1 MREDESDSDSGKSDE
16 GGPIQRR
23 LETLCQELNIDE
35 ETATEAMQN
44 FTSMWNTYTLEG
56 EVVHWLACSL
66 YAACR
71 KTWTPT
77 VGSGM
82 VEGNCVSLTRIL
94 RSSKLSLIQ
103 FFSKMK
109 KWADMSNLSQDF
121 CSRIR
126 CLERNFEV
134 STVIFR
140 KFEPI
145 FLDMFQNHQGDP
157 PRQPRGRKHRRLLC
171 HTNDVFKFCWTLFV
185 YTKGNFRMIGDDLV
199 NSYHLLLCC
208 LDLVYSNA
216 LLCANKKDLI
226 NPYFKGLPTDCG
238 SSEEAPCVL
247 EHLCELHDGLV
258 VEAKGI
264 KEHYFKPYIRCLFE
278 KKYKRHLSTTS
289 NSQTPNSTMAKTKE
303 LSKDTRNKIVDLHQ
317 AGKTES
323 AIDLTRGVKMITR
336 TVIKNPRTTRGD
348 LVNDLQRAGTKVTKA
363 TISNTLR
370 RQGLKSCSA
379 RRVPLLK
386 PVHVRARLK
395 FAREHLDDPE
405 EDWENVIWSDETKI
419 ELFGKNSTCRVWR
432 RKNAELHPKNTI
444 PTLKHGGGNIMLWGC
459 FSAKGPG
466 RLIRVKE
473 RMNGAMYRE
482 ILSKNLLPSTR
493 ALKMKRGWVFQHD
506 NDPKHTA
513 RATKEWLRKK
523 HFKVLE
529 WPSQSPDLNPIENL
543 WRELKIRVTQRQPQN
558 ITALEEI
565 CMEEWAKLPATILK
579 GNKDTLTELLD
590 TPNFQNNNKAINRE
604 YEEYVLTVG
613 DFDERVFL
621 GADAN
626 EEIGTPQ
633 KITPKPQ
640 SSQLSARMQ
649 VENNLQQHFEKTRSL
664 TPSTPLTG
672 RRYLKEKEV
681 LITPV
686 SSATQS
692 VSRLQSMVSG
702 LCNAP
707 TDVLLQIFKSCS
719 RDPTEA
725 ILNRVKKLG
734 ETFKQAYTKQT
745 DDLQGAHMDFAEN
758 RLKIAEILYFKI
770 LENVMAQEIKR
781 LQGKDVT
788 VLLEQDVFHC
798 SLLACCLEVVLFS
811 YSSQRTFPWILETF
825 QLRPFYFYKVIEVF
839 IRSEEGLSR
848 DMVKHLN
855 VIEEQVLESR
865 AWTKDSVLW
874 EALENANFKVPTVA
888 EVNFPSSLDSGRNS
902 SSGGPAHLPLVALSP
917 IMHPR
922 LREVRT
928 GIGSGGR
935 KDAPPSPIS
944 LHDRFSSPSAGSAKR
959 RLFGDDA
966 QPQSPVKRTT
976 VTPLKIIP
984 STSTESNNQNSSTAA
999 VLSMTTANGQQLSI
1013 PFPVM
1018 KADMGSITVI
1028 QVQAN
1033 QLNPLTAQ
1041 VLLSSPN
1048 KAQDVHSQP
1057 TNRPRRTGSL
1067 ALFFR
1072 KVYHLASVRLR
1083 DLCLKLDI
1091 SGELRSKIWTCF
1103 EQSLVHCTDMMK
1115 DRHLDQLLL
1124 CAVYIISKA
1133 SDSVISKEEHTF
1145 QDIMKCYRSQPQASS
1160 HIYRSVLLRKRGH
1173 EQQTDDKMEV
1183 DPPTDQNSAN
1193 VRTDHGAKAKADSES
1208 DEDRGDLIQFYNSV
1222 YVLKMKSFALRYAH
1236 PAADNR
1242 LFIPYFLMHPQ
1253 LDAPPLSPFP
1263 SLRAQPL
1270 SPRRISQRHSV
1281 YLSPHKNGSCLKPSS
1296 AYTYKFTGSPSKE
1309 LSDINQ
1315 MIRQGSV
1322 SKKRAF
1328 TMEGDETESPTK
1340 RLSQESEDVLLK
1352 RLQDVVTERANH

>member
-1 MREDESDSDSGKSDE
+1 MRGDENDSDSGKSDE
-16 GGPIQRR
+16 GASIQRSF
-23 LETLCQELNIDE
+23 ETLCQELNMDE
-35 ETATEAMQN
+35 ETATEALQN
-44 FTSMWNTYTLEG
+44 FTSIWNTYTLEG

-71 KTWTPT
+71 KTSTPT
-77 VGSGM
+77 IGSGM
-82 VEGNCVSLTRIL
+82 LEGNCVSLTRIL

-121 CSRIR
+121 RNR
-126 CLERNFEV
+126 VTRLERNFEV
-134 STVIFR
+134 SAVLFR

-145 FLDMFQNHQGDP
+145 FLDMFQNHQGEP

-185 YTKGNFRMIGDDLV
+185 YTKGNFHMIGDDLV

-208 LDLVYSNA
+208 LDLVYGNA

-226 NPYFKGLPTDCG
+226 NPFFKGFPTDDG
-238 SSEEAPCVL
+238 SSEEAQCAL
-247 EHLCELHDGLV
+247 EHLCKMHDGLI

-278 KKYKRHLSTTS
+278 KK
-289 NSQTPNSTMAKTKE
+289 
-303 LSKDTRNKIVDLHQ
+303 
-317 AGKTES
+317 
-323 AIDLTRGVKMITR
+323 
-336 TVIKNPRTTRGD
+336 
-348 LVNDLQRAGTKVTKA
+348 
-363 TISNTLR
+363 
-370 RQGLKSCSA
+370 
-379 RRVPLLK
+379 
-386 PVHVRARLK
+386 
-395 FAREHLDDPE
+395 
-405 EDWENVIWSDETKI
+405 
-419 ELFGKNSTCRVWR
+419 
-432 RKNAELHPKNTI
+432 
-444 PTLKHGGGNIMLWGC
+444 
-459 FSAKGPG
+459 
-466 RLIRVKE
+466 
-473 RMNGAMYRE
+473 
-482 ILSKNLLPSTR
+482 
-493 ALKMKRGWVFQHD
+493 
-506 NDPKHTA
+506 
-513 RATKEWLRKK
+513 
-523 HFKVLE
+523 
-529 WPSQSPDLNPIENL
+529 
-543 WRELKIRVTQRQPQN
+543 
-558 ITALEEI
+558 
-565 CMEEWAKLPATILK
+565 ILK

-590 TPNFQNNNKAINRE
+590 TPNFQDNNKAINRE

-626 EEIGTPQ
+626 EEIGTPH
-633 KITPKPQ
+633 KITPKPA
-640 SSQLSARMQ
+640 SGQLSARMQ

-664 TPSTPLTG
+664 APSTPLTG

-686 SSATQS
+686 SLATQS

-707 TDVLLQIFKSCS
+707 TDALLQIFKSCS

-734 ETFKQAYTKQT
+734 ETFKQAYTRQT

-781 LQGKDVT
+781 LQGKDMA

-798 SLLACCLEVVLFS
+798 SLLVCCLEVVLFA

-855 VIEEQVLESR
+855 VIEEQVLESL

-874 EALENANFKVPTVA
+874 EALENANSRVPTVT

-902 SSGGPAHLPLVALSP
+902 SSGVPTHLPLVALSP

-928 GIGSGGR
+928 GLGSSAR

-959 RLFGDDA
+959 RLFGDDPH
-966 QPQSPVKRTT
+966 PQSPVKRIA
-976 VTPLKIIP
+976 VTPVKIIP
-984 STSTESNNQNSSTAA
+984 NTSIENNQNTAT
-999 VLSMTTANGQQLSI
+999 VLSMSTSNGQQLNI
-1013 PFPVM
+1013 PLPVM
-1018 KADMGSITVI
+1018 KNDMGSITVI

-1041 VLLSSPN
+1041 VLLTSPH
-1048 KAQDVHSQP
+1048 KAPEVQTQP

-1091 SGELRSKIWTCF
+1091 SAELRGKIWTCF
-1103 EQSLVHCTDMMK
+1103 EQSLVHCTDLMM

-1124 CAVYIISKA
+1124 CAVYIVSK
-1133 SDSVISKEEHTF
+1133 ISKEEHTF

-1160 HIYRSVLLRKRGH
+1160 HIYRSVLLRKGIH
-1173 EQQTDDKMEV
+1173 EQQADDRMEV
-1183 DPPTDQNSAN
+1183 DPPTDQTNA
-1193 VRTDHGAKAKADSES
+1193 RTDQSAKSDSDS
-1208 DEDRGDLIQFYNSV
+1208 DEERGDLIQFYNSV
-1222 YVLKMKSFALRYAH
+1222 YVMKMKSFAVRYAH
-1236 PAADNR
+1236 PAADSR
-1242 LFIPYFLMHPQ
+1242 V
-1253 LDAPPLSPFP
+1253 DAPPLSPFP

-1270 SPRRISQRHSV
+1270 SPRRISQRHSL

-1309 LSDINQ
+1309 LSDINR

>member
-1 MREDESDSDSGKSDE
+1 MREDESDSDSGRSDE
-16 GGPIQRR
+16 GGSFRRR

-35 ETATEAMQN
+35 ETVQEAMGN
-44 FTSMWNTYTLEG
+44 FTAVWNTYTLEG
-56 EVVHWLACSL
+56 EVLHWLACSL

-77 VGSGM
+77 IGSGM

-121 CSRIR
+121 RNRIR

-145 FLDMFQNHQGDP
+145 FLDMFQNHQVDP

-171 HTNDVFKFCWTLFV
+171 HTSDVFKFCWTLFV
-185 YTKGNFRMIGDDLV
+185 YTKGNFHMIGDDLV

-208 LDLVYSNA
+208 LDLVYGNA
-216 LLCANKKDLI
+216 LLCSNKKDLI
-226 NPYFKGLPTDCG
+226 NPYFKGLPTDCM
-238 SSEEAPCVL
+238 SSEEAPCML

-264 KEHYFKPYIRCLFE
+264 KEHYFKPYIRCLFG
-278 KKYKRHLSTTS
+278 KK
-289 NSQTPNSTMAKTKE
+289 
-303 LSKDTRNKIVDLHQ
+303 V
-317 AGKTES
+317 
-323 AIDLTRGVKMITR
+323 
-336 TVIKNPRTTRGD
+336 
-348 LVNDLQRAGTKVTKA
+348 
-363 TISNTLR
+363 
-370 RQGLKSCSA
+370 
-379 RRVPLLK
+379 
-386 PVHVRARLK
+386 
-395 FAREHLDDPE
+395 
-405 EDWENVIWSDETKI
+405 
-419 ELFGKNSTCRVWR
+419 
-432 RKNAELHPKNTI
+432 
-444 PTLKHGGGNIMLWGC
+444 
-459 FSAKGPG
+459 
-466 RLIRVKE
+466 
-473 RMNGAMYRE
+473 
-482 ILSKNLLPSTR
+482 
-493 ALKMKRGWVFQHD
+493 
-506 NDPKHTA
+506 
-513 RATKEWLRKK
+513 
-523 HFKVLE
+523 
-529 WPSQSPDLNPIENL
+529 
-543 WRELKIRVTQRQPQN
+543 
-558 ITALEEI
+558 
-565 CMEEWAKLPATILK
+565 LK

-590 TPNFQNNNKAINRE
+590 TPNFQDNNKAINRE

-649 VENNLQQHFEKTRSL
+649 VENNLQQHFEKTRL
-664 TPSTPLTG
+664 LAPSTPLTG

-702 LCNAP
+702 LCNSPSDA
-707 TDVLLQIFKSCS
+707 LLQIFKSCS

-734 ETFKQAYTKQT
+734 ETFKQAYTKQA

-781 LQGKDVT
+781 LQGKDMT

-798 SLLACCLEVVLFS
+798 SLLACCLEIVLFS

-825 QLRPFYFYKVIEVF
+825 QIRPFYFYKVIEVF

-855 VIEEQVLESR
+855 VIEEQVLESK

-874 EALENANFKVPTVA
+874 EALQNANFKVPTVA

-902 SSGGPAHLPLVALSP
+902 ISGGPIHLPLVALSP

-928 GIGSGGR
+928 GIGSSAR

-944 LHDRFSSPSAGSAKR
+944 LHDRFSSPAAGSAKR

-966 QPQSPVKRTT
+966 QPQSPVKRTS
-976 VTPLKIIP
+976 VTPLKFIP
-984 STSTESNNQNSSTAA
+984 STSTENNNQNSSTAT
-999 VLSMTTANGQQLSI
+999 VISMATTNGQQLNI
-1013 PFPVM
+1013 PFPVN
-1018 KADMGSITVI
+1018 DMGSITVI

-1041 VLLSSPN
+1041 MLLTSPN
-1048 KAQDVHSQP
+1048 KAPEVHTQP
-1057 TNRPRRTGSL
+1057 ANKPRRTGSL

-1091 SGELRSKIWTCF
+1091 SAELRSKIWTCF

-1115 DRHLDQLLL
+1115 DRHLDQIML
-1124 CAVYIISKA
+1124 CAVYIISK
-1133 SDSVISKEEHTF
+1133 ISKEEHSF
-1145 QDIMKCYRSQPQASS
+1145 QDIMKCYRSQPQANS
-1160 HIYRSVLLRKRGH
+1160 HIYRSVLLRKIAH
-1173 EQQTDDKMEV
+1173 DQQTDEKMEV
-1183 DPPTDQNSAN
+1183 DPPTDQTT
-1193 VRTDHGAKAKADSES
+1193 VRTDPGAKAKADRES

-1222 YVLKMKSFALRYAH
+1222 YVLKMKSFALKYAH
-1236 PAADNR
+1236 PAADR
-1242 LFIPYFLMHPQ
+1242 V
-1253 LDAPPLSPFP
+1253 DASQLSPFP